1 MNSINSNNSM
11 QEVDLSLATRQIW
24 NAGDTRA
31 VRDEVTS
38 FSRPTLQVLPVL
50 YRTVYH
56 PNDAKVDIK
65 YQPAAWC
72 IVYTHTS
79 LWLCGCF
86 PASNHRLHVNQ
97 PGTCALFGHVYEP
110 QISVGKSLAGDAAS
124 DSAI

>member
-24 NAGDTRA
+24 KAGDTRA

-56 PNDAKVDIK
+56 PNDAKVDID
-65 YQPAAWC
+65 
-72 IVYTHTS
+72 I
-79 LWLCGCF
+79 
-86 PASNHRLHVNQ
+86 NQ
-97 PGTCALFGHVYEP
+97 RPGA
-110 QISVGKSLAGDAAS
+110 
-124 DSAI
+124 